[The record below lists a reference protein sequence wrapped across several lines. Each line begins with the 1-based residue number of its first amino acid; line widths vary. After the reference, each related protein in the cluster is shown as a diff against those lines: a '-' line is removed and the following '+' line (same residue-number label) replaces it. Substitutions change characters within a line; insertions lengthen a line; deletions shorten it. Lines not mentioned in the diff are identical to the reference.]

1 MVLDLTRS
9 PVIPEPTI
17 TWDALPDDFVLPDDP
32 VENSQQPALAAALT
46 DALGA
51 AGLIQPDMLITPNF
65 GLVATV
71 NRRTVVKAPDWLMV
85 PRVKPIVGTV
95 RRSYTPQLQGDPVA
109 IVMEFLSD
117 DELGELS
124 VRATYPYGK
133 LYFYER
139 ILQVPTYV
147 TFDPYD
153 VTLEVRQ
160 LQANGRYQ
168 QQQPNAQGHFWIP
181 ELNLFLGVWAGERL
195 SSESNWLRWWDA
207 QGQLLPWA
215 AEQVEQERQ
224 RADVAEQQVTQA
236 QQQVTQAQQQVTQAQ
251 QQAEQERQRA
261 DVSAQKA
268 AALAAKLRELGIDP
282 ESL

>member
-51 AGLIQPDMLITPNF
+51 AGLIQPEMLITPNF

-85 PRVKPIVGTV
+85 PRVNPIVAPI
-95 RRSYTPQLQGDPVA
+95 RRSYTPHLQGDPVA

-160 LQANGRYQ
+160 LQANGRYKK
-168 QQQPNAQGHFWIP
+168 QQPNAQGHFWIP
-181 ELNLFLGVWAGERL
+181 ELQLFLGVWVGERL
-195 SSESNWLRWWDA
+195 STTSHWLRWWDA

-215 AEQVEQERQ
+215 AEQVDAERS
-224 RADVAEQQVTQA
+224 RATAAEQQATEA
-236 QQQVTQAQQQVTQAQ
+236 QQQVTEAQ
-251 QQAEQERQRA
+251 QQAEQQRQRA
-261 DVSAQKA
+261 D
-268 AALAAKLRELGIDP
+268 ALAAKLRELGIDP
-282 ESL
+282 ERL

>member
-9 PVIPEPTI
+9 PVIPEPII

-32 VENSQQPALAAALT
+32 VENIQQPALAAALT

-51 AGLIQPDMLITPNF
+51 AGLIQPEMLITPNF

-85 PRVKPIVGTV
+85 PRVNPIVGKV
-95 RRSYTPQLQGDPVA
+95 RRSYTPHLQGDPVA

-124 VRATYPYGK
+124 VRASYPYGK

-139 ILQVPTYV
+139 ILKVPTYV

-160 LQANGRYQ
+160 LQANGRYKK
-168 QQQPNAQGHFWIP
+168 QQPNAQGHFWIP
-181 ELNLFLGVWAGERL
+181 ELDLFLGVWAGARL
-195 SSESNWLRWWDA
+195 STESDWLRWWDA
-207 QGQLLPWA
+207 QGQMLPWA
-215 AEQVEQERQ
+215 AAQVDQEQQRTAQERH
-224 RADVAEQQVTQA
+224 RADAAESQVN
-236 QQQVTQAQQQVTQAQ
+236 QAQ

-261 DVSAQKA
+261 DAATQKA

-282 ESL
+282 ETL